1 MKINVN
7 GVSRE
12 MTSEELDK
20 FKKAEAEMQK
30 SIPPVDEREV
40 LEEFLDRLADA
51 ETVEEITE
59 IAKDIKAR
67 KDGV

>member
-30 SIPPVDEREV
+30 SIPPVDEREII
-40 LEEFLDRLADA
+40 EEFIDRLATA

-67 KDGV
+67 KNG

>member
-1 MKINVN
+1 MRINVN

-12 MTSEELDK
+12 MTPEELDK

-30 SIPPVDEREV
+30 MTPPDDDREI
-40 LEEFLDRLADA
+40 LEEFIDRLANA

-67 KDGV
+67 KNG

>member
-1 MKINVN
+1 MRINVN

-12 MTSEELDK
+12 MTPEELDK

-30 SIPPVDEREV
+30 MTPPADDREI
-40 LEEFLDRLADA
+40 LEEFIDRLANA

-67 KDGV
+67 KNG

>member
-7 GVSRE
+7 GISRD
-12 MTSEELDK
+12 MTPEELDK

-30 SIPPVDEREV
+30 MTPPADDREI
-40 LEEFLDRLADA
+40 LEEFIDRLANA

-67 KDGV
+67 KNG